1 MLLID
6 FNVRVEGADAMRRA
20 LRRLPKAARDEFRRE
35 TTKLSRDLAT
45 KLRAAVR
52 AESKGR
58 MGSKVAPTIRAQTG
72 LSAGVLVGPQDMVF
86 GTEFGMNKK
95 SGWYADERF
104 RGMPGRQYFRHIGQA
119 GYWWH
124 PTIEANK
131 PAYDAALARVA
142 DAVAREW
149 GRG

>member
-6 FNVRVEGADAMRRA
+6 FNVRVEGADAMVRA

-35 TTKLSRDLAT
+35 ATKLSRELAT

-86 GTEFGMNKK
+86 GTEFGMNRK

-104 RGMPGRQYFRHIGQA
+104 RDNTALQYFRHQGD
-119 GYWWH
+119 GYWWN
-124 PTIEANK
+124 PTIRASK
-131 PAYDAALARVA
+131 PDADAAVERAL
-142 DAVAREW
+142 DEAVRHW
-149 GRG
+149 G